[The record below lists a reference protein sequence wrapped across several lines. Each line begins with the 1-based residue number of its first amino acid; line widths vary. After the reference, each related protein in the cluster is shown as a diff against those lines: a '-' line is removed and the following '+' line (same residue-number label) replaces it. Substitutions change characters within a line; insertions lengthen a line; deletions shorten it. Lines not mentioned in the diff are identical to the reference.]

1 MINIETPDVTIN
13 VVSVLKIVG
22 FVLILW
28 VAGTI
33 WGCITGRDA

>member
-13 VVSVLKIVG
+13 VVSVLK